1 MDFVFIYG
9 DFNANI
15 KDSMETTSYSTVGDF
30 AEDARLVLRNCLE
43 YNEPLS
49 AISWLAHQLGITF
62 ERQLE

>member
-1 MDFVFIYG
+1 
-9 DFNANI
+9 
-15 KDSMETTSYSTVGDF
+15 METTSYSTVGDF